1 MKKELEVVMV
11 VHIYTTGTC
20 ASNFALRYI
29 PSPVNRDNT
38 ALTLDI
44 AIVLLS
50 LLIFQYGRSHSFNVY
65 AVSSI
70 CSLWDAGLHNS
81 E

>member
-1 MKKELEVVMV
+1 MV

-20 ASNFALRYI
+20 ASNFALGYI

-44 AIVLLS
+44 AS
-50 LLIFQYGRSHSFNVY
+50 TFNPPNI
-65 AVSSI
+65 SI
-70 CSLWDAGLHNS
+70 WPFPLF
-81 E
+81 

>member
-44 AIVLLS
+44 AS
-50 LLIFQYGRSHSFNVY
+50 TFNPPNI
-65 AVSSI
+65 SI
-70 CSLWDAGLHNS
+70 WPFPLF
-81 E
+81 